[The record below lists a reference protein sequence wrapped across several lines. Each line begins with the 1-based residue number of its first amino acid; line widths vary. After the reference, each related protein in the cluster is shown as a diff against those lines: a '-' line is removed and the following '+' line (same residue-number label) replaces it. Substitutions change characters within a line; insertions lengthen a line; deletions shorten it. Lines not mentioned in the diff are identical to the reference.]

1 MFRKL
6 FISSGGAEFEASVA
20 LHTHKG
26 MMNFA
31 LGRMGRFMPAISFD
45 QPAMYLR
52 DHKTS
57 MEIAKVLMRPNP
69 IWNYATVRASR

>member
-6 FISSGGAEFEASVA
+6 FISSGGAEFGASVA
-20 LHTHKG
+20 LHTRKG

-31 LGRMGRFMPAISFD
+31 LGRMGRFMPANSFD

-52 DHKTS
+52 GLKTS
-57 MEIAKVLMRPNP
+57 MKVAKVRMRPNP